1 MPKVKVYNTKAEVV
15 GQTTLSEEV
24 FGCEYNEPLIHQVVV
39 AYNNNQRQ
47 GTKSALLRSEVRGHA
62 KKPWRQKGTGRA
74 RQGSTKS
81 AQWKGGGIIFAPK
94 PRDFSQK
101 INKTMKVAAF
111 KSAISAKL
119 ADNEVVVLDKVSLE
133 APKTK
138 FFQEIMDNFEVG
150 KKNVMFVLDQKND
163 DILRASNNIPNAHV
177 TYADVLGTYDVVANS
192 RLYITKDAIKKIE
205 EAYKQ

>member
-15 GQTTLSEEV
+15 GQATLSDEV
-24 FGCEYNEPLIHQVVV
+24 FGCEYNEALIHQVVV

-119 ADNEVVVLDKVSLE
+119 ADSEVVVLDAVSLAE
-133 APKTK
+133 PKTK
-138 FFQEIMDNFEVG
+138 LVQEILNNFKVDG
-150 KKNVMFVLDQKND
+150 KKVMFVLKEKD
-163 DILRASNNIPNAHV
+163 DVVLRASNNIPNLKV
-177 TYADVLGTYDVVANS
+177 TYADVLGTYDIVANS
-192 RLYITKDAIKKIE
+192 KLYITKDAIKKLE
-205 EAYKQ
+205 EAYK

>member
-1 MPKVKVYNTKAEVV
+1 MPKVKVYNMAAEVV
-15 GQTTLSEEV
+15 GNMTLSDEV
-24 FGCEYNEPLIHQVVV
+24 FGCEYNEALIHQVVV

-74 RQGSTKS
+74 RQGSSKS

-101 INKTMKVAAF
+101 VNKSMKVAAF

-119 ADNEVVVLDKVSLE
+119 ADSEVVVLDSVVLAE
-133 APKTK
+133 PKTK
-138 FFQEIMDNFEVG
+138 LVQEILNNFKVDG
-150 KKNVMFVLDQKND
+150 KNVMFVLNEKD
-163 DILRASNNIPNAHV
+163 DVVLRASNNIPNLKV
-177 TYADVLGTYDVVANS
+177 TYADVLGTYDIVANS
-192 RLYITKDAIKKIE
+192 KLYITKDAIKKLE
-205 EAYKQ
+205 EAYK

>member
-15 GQTTLSEEV
+15 GQTTLSDEV
-24 FGCEYNEPLIHQVVV
+24 FGCEYNEALIHQVVV

-74 RQGSTKS
+74 RQGSSKS

-101 INKTMKVAAF
+101 INKSMKVAAF

-119 ADNEVVVLDKVSLE
+119 ADSEVVVLDAINLE
-133 APKTK
+133 QPKTK
-138 FFQEIMDNFEVG
+138 LVQEILNNFKVDG
-150 KKNVMFVLDQKND
+150 KNVMFVLQEKDATV
-163 DILRASNNIPNAHV
+163 LRASNNIPNLKV
-177 TYADVLGTYDVVANS
+177 TYADVLGTYDIVANS
-192 RLYITKDAIKKIE
+192 KLYITKDAIKKLE
-205 EAYKQ
+205 EAYK

>member
-15 GQTTLSEEV
+15 GQATLSEEV
-24 FGCEYNEPLIHQVVV
+24 FGCEYKEALIHQVVV

-101 INKTMKVAAF
+101 INKSMKIAAF

-119 ADNEVVVLDKVSLE
+119 ADSEIVVLDAVVLE
-133 APKTK
+133 QPKTK
-138 FFQEIMDNFEVG
+138 LFQNILDAFKVNG
-150 KKNVMFVLDQKND
+150 KNVMFVLKEKD
-163 DILRASNNIPNAHV
+163 DTILRASNNIPNVKV
-177 TYADVLGTYDVVANS
+177 TYADVLGTYDIVANS
-192 RLYITKDAIKKIE
+192 KLYITKDAIKKLE
-205 EAYKQ
+205 EAYK

>member
-15 GQTTLSEEV
+15 GQTTLSDEV

-81 AQWKGGGIIFAPK
+81 AQWIGGGVIFAPK

-101 INKTMKVAAF
+101 VNKSMKKSAF
-111 KSAISAKL
+111 KSAISAKI
-119 ADNEVVVLDKVSLE
+119 ADSELVVLDEVKLE
-133 APKTK
+133 SPKTK
-138 FFQEIMDNFEVG
+138 LFQEVLDNFKVG
-150 KKNVMFVLDQKND
+150 SKNVMFVLADQD
-163 DILRASNNIPNAHV
+163 DTVVRATNNIPNV
-177 TYADVLGTYDVVANS
+177 EVSYADVLSTYDIVANS
-192 RLYITKDAIKKIE
+192 KLYITKDAIKKLE
-205 EAYKQ
+205 EAYK

>member
-15 GQTTLSEEV
+15 GQTTLSDEV
-24 FGCEYNEPLIHQVVV
+24 FGCEYNEALIHQVVV

-119 ADNEVVVLDKVSLE
+119 ADSEVVVLDAVTLAE
-133 APKTK
+133 PKTK
-138 FFQEIMDNFEVG
+138 LVQEILNNFKVDG
-150 KKNVMFVLDQKND
+150 KNVMFVLKEKD
-163 DILRASNNIPNAHV
+163 DVVLRASNNIPNLKV
-177 TYADVLGTYDVVANS
+177 TYADVLGTYDIVANS
-192 RLYITKDAIKKIE
+192 KLYITKDAIKKLE
-205 EAYKQ
+205 EAYK

>member
-15 GQTTLSEEV
+15 GQTTLSDEV
-24 FGCEYNEPLIHQVVV
+24 FGCEYNEALIHQVVV

-101 INKTMKVAAF
+101 INKSMKVAAF

-119 ADNEVVVLDKVSLE
+119 ADSEVVVLDAVTLAE
-133 APKTK
+133 PKTK
-138 FFQEIMDNFEVG
+138 LVQEILNNFKVDG
-150 KKNVMFVLDQKND
+150 KRVMFVLNEKD
-163 DILRASNNIPNAHV
+163 DVVLRASNNIPNLKV
-177 TYADVLGTYDVVANS
+177 TYADVLGTYDIVANS
-192 RLYITKDAIKKIE
+192 KLYITKDAIKKLE
-205 EAYKQ
+205 EAYK

>member
-15 GQTTLSEEV
+15 GQTTLSDEV
-24 FGCEYNEPLIHQVVV
+24 FGCEYNEALIHQVVV

-101 INKTMKVAAF
+101 VNKTMKVAAF

-119 ADNEVVVLDKVSLE
+119 ADSEVVVLDAVTLAE
-133 APKTK
+133 PKTK
-138 FFQEIMDNFEVG
+138 LVQEILNNFKVDG
-150 KKNVMFVLDQKND
+150 KNVMFVLKEKD
-163 DILRASNNIPNAHV
+163 DTVLRASNNIPNLKV
-177 TYADVLGTYDVVANS
+177 TYADVLGTYDIVANS
-192 RLYITKDAIKKIE
+192 KLYITKDAIKKLE
-205 EAYKQ
+205 EAYK

>member
-15 GQTTLSEEV
+15 GQATLSDKV

-47 GTKSALLRSEVRGHA
+47 GTKSTLLRSEVRGHA

-111 KSAISAKL
+111 KSAISAKV
-119 ADNEVVVLDKVSLE
+119 ADNEVVILDSITLE

-138 FFQEIMDNFEVG
+138 LFREIMDNFEVG
-150 KKNVMFVLDQKND
+150 SKNVLYVLAEKND
-163 DILRASNNIPNAHV
+163 DILRASKNIPNAKV
-177 TYADVLGTYDVVANS
+177 TYADVLGTYDVVANTK
-192 RLYITKDAIKKIE
+192 LYITKDAIKKIE
-205 EAYKQ
+205 EAYN

>member
-1 MPKVKVYNTKAEVV
+1 MPRVKVYNTKAEVV
-15 GQTTLSEEV
+15 GQTTLKDEV
-24 FGCEYNEPLIHQVVV
+24 FGCEYNEALIHQVVV

-101 INKTMKVAAF
+101 INKSMKVVAF
-111 KSAISAKL
+111 KSAISAKV
-119 ADNEVVVLDKVSLE
+119 ADNEVVVLDELTLKV
-133 APKTK
+133 PKTK
-138 FFQEIMDNFEVG
+138 LFKEIMNNFEIG
-150 KKNVMFVLDQKND
+150 KKNVMFVLAEKND
-163 DILRASNNIPNAHV
+163 DILRASNNIENAHV
-177 TYADVLGTYDVVANS
+177 TYADVLGTYDIVSNS
-192 RLYITKDAIKKIE
+192 KLYITKDAIKKIE
-205 EAYKQ
+205 EAYK

>member
-15 GQTTLSEEV
+15 GQATLSEEV
-24 FGCEYNEPLIHQVVV
+24 FGCEYKEALIHQVVV

-47 GTKSALLRSEVRGHA
+47 GTKSTLLRSEVRGHA

-101 INKTMKVAAF
+101 INKSMKVAAF

-119 ADNEVVVLDKVSLE
+119 ADAEIVVLESISLE
-133 APKTK
+133 QPKTK
-138 FFQEIMDNFEVG
+138 LFQNILDAFKVNG
-150 KKNVMFVLDQKND
+150 KNVMFVLKEKD
-163 DILRASNNIPNAHV
+163 DTILRASGNIPNVKV
-177 TYADVLGTYDVVANS
+177 TYADVLGTYDIVANS
-192 RLYITKDAIKKIE
+192 KLYITKDAIKKLE
-205 EAYKQ
+205 EAYK

>member
-15 GQTTLSEEV
+15 GQTTLSDEV

-81 AQWKGGGIIFAPK
+81 AQWIGGGVIFAPK

-101 INKTMKVAAF
+101 INKSMKKSAF
-111 KSAISAKL
+111 KSAISAKI
-119 ADNEVVVLDKVSLE
+119 ADSELVVLDEVKIE
-133 APKTK
+133 NPKTK
-138 FFQEIMDNFEVG
+138 LVQQILDNFKVG
-150 KKNVMFVLDQKND
+150 SKNVMFVLADHD
-163 DILRASNNIPNAHV
+163 DTLLRAAGNIPNV
-177 TYADVLGTYDVVANS
+177 EVSYADVLSTYDVVANS
-192 RLYITKDAIKKIE
+192 KLYITKDAIKKLE
-205 EAYKQ
+205 EAYK

>member
-15 GQTTLSEEV
+15 GQATLSEEV
-24 FGCEYNEPLIHQVVV
+24 FGCEYKEALIHQVVV

-101 INKTMKVAAF
+101 INKSMKIAAF

-119 ADNEVVVLDKVSLE
+119 ADSEIVVLDAVVLE
-133 APKTK
+133 QPKTK
-138 FFQEIMDNFEVG
+138 LFQNILDAFKVNG
-150 KKNVMFVLDQKND
+150 KNVMFVLKEKD
-163 DILRASNNIPNAHV
+163 DTILRASNNIPIVKV
-177 TYADVLGTYDVVANS
+177 TYADVLGTYDIVANS
-192 RLYITKDAIKKIE
+192 KLYITKDAIKKLE
-205 EAYKQ
+205 EAYK

>member
-1 MPKVKVYNTKAEVV
+1 MPRVKVYNTKAEVV
-15 GQTTLSEEV
+15 GQTTLKDEV
-24 FGCEYNEPLIHQVVV
+24 FGCEYNEALIHQVVV

-101 INKTMKVAAF
+101 INKSMKVAAF
-111 KSAISAKL
+111 KSAISAKV
-119 ADNEVVVLDKVSLE
+119 ADSEVVVLDELTLK

-138 FFQEIMDNFEVG
+138 LFKEIMNNFEIG
-150 KKNVMFVLDQKND
+150 KKNVMFVLAEKND
-163 DILRASNNIPNAHV
+163 DILRASNNIENAHV
-177 TYADVLGTYDVVANS
+177 TYADVLGTYDIVSNS
-192 RLYITKDAIKKIE
+192 KLYITKDAIKKIE
-205 EAYKQ
+205 EAYK

>member
-1 MPKVKVYNTKAEVV
+1 MPKIKVYNTKAEVV
-15 GQTTLSEEV
+15 GQTTLADEV

-47 GTKSALLRSEVRGHA
+47 GTKSALLRGEVRGHA
-62 KKPWRQKGTGRA
+62 KKPWKQKGTGRA

-101 INKTMKVAAF
+101 INKSMKLSAF
-111 KSAISAKL
+111 KSAISAKV
-119 ADNEVVVLDKVSLE
+119 ADNEVIVLDNLSVKE
-133 APKTK
+133 PKTK
-138 FFQEIMDNFEVG
+138 LFQDILNNFEVG
-150 KKNVMFVLDQKND
+150 TKNVLFVVVDKDENL
-163 DILRASNNIPNAHV
+163 IRSISNIPNV
-177 TYADVLGTYDVVANS
+177 SLTYADVLGTYDIVANTK
-192 RLYITKDAIKKIE
+192 LYITKDAIKKIE

>member
-1 MPKVKVYNTKAEVV
+1 MPRVKVYNTKAEVV
-15 GQTTLSEEV
+15 GQTTLKDEV
-24 FGCEYNEPLIHQVVV
+24 FGCEYNEALIHQVVV

-101 INKTMKVAAF
+101 INKSMKVAAF
-111 KSAISAKL
+111 KSAISAKV
-119 ADNEVVVLDKVSLE
+119 ADNEVVVLDELTLKV
-133 APKTK
+133 PKTK
-138 FFQEIMDNFEVG
+138 LFKEIMNNFEIG
-150 KKNVMFVLDQKND
+150 KKNVMFVLAEKND
-163 DILRASNNIPNAHV
+163 DILRASNNIENAHV
-177 TYADVLGTYDVVANS
+177 TYADVLGTYDIVSNS
-192 RLYITKDAIKKIE
+192 KLYITKDAIKKIE
-205 EAYKQ
+205 EAYK

>member
-1 MPKVKVYNTKAEVV
+1 MPKVKVYNTNAEVV
-15 GQTTLSEEV
+15 GQTTLSDEV
-24 FGCEYNEPLIHQVVV
+24 FGCEYNEALIHQVVV

-74 RQGSTKS
+74 RQGSSKS

-101 INKTMKVAAF
+101 VNKSMKVAAF

-119 ADNEVVVLDKVSLE
+119 ADSEVVVLDSVVLAE
-133 APKTK
+133 PKTK
-138 FFQEIMDNFEVG
+138 LVQEILNNFKVDG
-150 KKNVMFVLDQKND
+150 KNVMFVLNEKD
-163 DILRASNNIPNAHV
+163 DVVLRAANNIPNLKV
-177 TYADVLGTYDVVANS
+177 TYADVLGTYDIVANS
-192 RLYITKDAIKKIE
+192 KLYITKDAIKKLE
-205 EAYKQ
+205 EAYK

>member
-15 GQTTLSEEV
+15 GQTTLSDEV
-24 FGCEYNEPLIHQVVV
+24 FGCEYKEALIHQVVV

-47 GTKSALLRSEVRGHA
+47 GTKSALLRSEVRGHH

-101 INKTMKVAAF
+101 INKSMKVAAF

-119 ADNEVVVLDKVSLE
+119 ADQEIVVLDAIALE
-133 APKTK
+133 QPKTK
-138 FFQEIMDNFEVG
+138 LFQNILDAFKVNN
-150 KKNVMFVLDQKND
+150 KNVMFVLNEKND
-163 DILRASNNIPNAHV
+163 DILMASNNIPNVKV
-177 TYADVLGTYDVVANS
+177 TYADVLGTYDIVANS
-192 RLYITKDAIKKIE
+192 KLYITKDAIKKLE
-205 EAYKQ
+205 EAYK

>member
-1 MPKVKVYNTKAEVV
+1 MPKVKVYNTKAEIV
-15 GQTTLSEEV
+15 GQITLSDEV

-47 GTKSALLRSEVRGHA
+47 GTKSALLRGEVRGHA
-62 KKPWRQKGTGRA
+62 KKPWKQKGTGRA

-101 INKTMKVAAF
+101 INKSMKTSAF
-111 KSAISAKL
+111 KSAISAKV
-119 ADNEVVVLDKVSLE
+119 ADNEVFVLDNLAVE
-133 APKTK
+133 QPKTK
-138 FFQEIMDNFEVG
+138 FFQEILNSFEVG
-150 KKNVMFVLDQKND
+150 SKNVMFVLSEKDENV
-163 DILRASNNIPNAHV
+163 IRSAGNIPNACI
-177 TYADVLGTYDVVANS
+177 TYADVLGTYDIVSNTK
-192 RLYITKDAIKKIE
+192 LYITKDAIKKIE

>member
-15 GQTTLSEEV
+15 GQATLSDEV
-24 FGCEYNEPLIHQVVV
+24 FGCEYNEAFIHQVVV

-119 ADNEVVVLDKVSLE
+119 ADSEVVVLDAVSLAE
-133 APKTK
+133 PKTK
-138 FFQEIMDNFEVG
+138 LVQEILNNFKVDG
-150 KKNVMFVLDQKND
+150 KKVMFVLKEKD
-163 DILRASNNIPNAHV
+163 DVVLRASNNIPNLKV
-177 TYADVLGTYDVVANS
+177 TYADVLGTYDIVANS
-192 RLYITKDAIKKIE
+192 KLYITKDAIKKLE
-205 EAYKQ
+205 EAYK

>member
-15 GQTTLSEEV
+15 GQTTLSDEV
-24 FGCEYNEPLIHQVVV
+24 FSCEYNEALIHQVVV

-81 AQWKGGGIIFAPK
+81 AQWVGGGIIFAPK

-101 INKTMKVAAF
+101 INKSMRKSAF
-111 KSAISAKL
+111 KSAISAKI
-119 ADNEVVVLDKVSLE
+119 ADAELIVLDEVKLAE
-133 APKTK
+133 AKTK
-138 FFQEIMDNFEVG
+138 LFQEILDNFKVNN
-150 KKNVMFVLDQKND
+150 KRVLFVLENQDNTV
-163 DILRASNNIPNAHV
+163 LRAANNIPNVKV
-177 TYADVLGTYDVVANS
+177 TYADVLATYDVVANS
-192 RLYITKDAIKKIE
+192 KLYITKDAIKKLE
-205 EAYKQ
+205 EAYK

>member
-15 GQTTLSEEV
+15 GQTTLSDEV
-24 FGCEYNEPLIHQVVV
+24 FGCEYNEALIHQVVV

-74 RQGSTKS
+74 RQGSSKS

-101 INKTMKVAAF
+101 VNKTMKVAAF

-119 ADNEVVVLDKVSLE
+119 ADSEVIVLDAVTLAE
-133 APKTK
+133 PKTK
-138 FFQEIMDNFEVG
+138 LVQEILNNFKVDG
-150 KKNVMFVLDQKND
+150 KNVMFVLKEKDATV
-163 DILRASNNIPNAHV
+163 LRASNNIPNLKV
-177 TYADVLGTYDVVANS
+177 TYADVLGTYDIVANS
-192 RLYITKDAIKKIE
+192 KLYITKDAIKKLE
-205 EAYKQ
+205 EAYK

>member
-15 GQTTLSEEV
+15 GQTTLSDEV
-24 FGCEYNEPLIHQVVV
+24 FGCEYNEALIHQVVV

-74 RQGSTKS
+74 RQGSSKS

-101 INKTMKVAAF
+101 VNKSMKVAAF

-119 ADNEVVVLDKVSLE
+119 ADSEVIVLDSVVLAE
-133 APKTK
+133 PKTK
-138 FFQEIMDNFEVG
+138 LVQEILNNFKVDG
-150 KKNVMFVLDQKND
+150 KNVMFVLNEKD
-163 DILRASNNIPNAHV
+163 DVVLRASNNIPNLKV
-177 TYADVLGTYDVVANS
+177 TYADVLGTYDIVANS
-192 RLYITKDAIKKIE
+192 KLYITKDAIKKLE
-205 EAYKQ
+205 EAYK